1 MKTERLYYTDCYAR
15 QFEARVVKAEPD
27 ARGARVYLDRT
38 AFYPESGGQPSDRGL
53 LGGVPVLEAV
63 DEGDAIAHVLERAP
77 KGEILRGEIDWAR
90 RFDHMQQHTGQHILS
105 AAFEKTSHLKTISF
119 HLGAEV
125 SAIDLDSERL
135 VPRQIQEAEDLANG
149 LVFENRVVRISFRPA
164 AEVSHVDLRKPTER
178 EGTVRLIE
186 VEDFDL
192 SACGGTHVSRTGEI
206 GMILAGRFER
216 VRGGT
221 RVEFV
226 CGGRALQAS
235 RRALAGL
242 SEAARAF
249 STSLE
254 QVPGQTKKLLED
266 LRGAAHVREKL
277 MKRLVE
283 YRGRELRAAAPE
295 KRGRKIVRQVFA
307 AEDHAEAKLLA
318 HALAAEP
325 DTVALIGVA
334 GKPAALYFA
343 QCRGGASDMAS
354 LLREVLGRVGGK
366 GGGTR
371 DFAQGGGLDESRLEE
386 ALRAVETLL

>member
-1 MKTERLYYTDCYAR
+1 MKTERLYYTDCYAH
-15 QFEARVVKAEPD
+15 QFEARAVKTEAD

-63 DEGDAIAHVLERAP
+63 DEGGAIAHVVERAP
-77 KGEILRGEIDWAR
+77 KSEMLRGEIDWAR

-105 AAFEKTSHLKTISF
+105 AAFEKTSHVKTVSF
-119 HLGAEV
+119 HMGAEV
-125 SAIDLDSERL
+125 STIDLDSQRL

-149 LVFENRVVRISFRPA
+149 VVFENRAVCISFRPA
-164 AEVSHVDLRKPTER
+164 AELSHLDLRKPTER
-178 EGTVRLIE
+178 EGDVRLIE
-186 VEDFDL
+186 VENFDR

-206 GMILAGRFER
+206 GMILAGKFER

-226 CGGRALQAS
+226 CGRRALQAA
-235 RRALAGL
+235 RRGLASL

-266 LRGAAHVREKL
+266 LRAAGRAQEKL
-277 MKRLVE
+277 TRRLVE
-283 YRGRELRAAAPE
+283 YRTREFRAAAPE
-295 KRGRKIVRQVFA
+295 KNGRKIVRQVFA
-307 AEDHAEAKLLA
+307 AEDHAAAKLLA

-343 QCRGGASDMAS
+343 QSRGGPADMAS
-354 LLREVLGRVGGK
+354 LLRETLGRVGGK

-386 ALRAVETLL
+386 ALHTVETLI